1 MLVLSL
7 AACGKQ
13 DTDDG
18 VKKFYNSM
26 NDTTEAVGESTQSG
40 LKAAA
45 EENGK
50 SVKKSSD
57 ILIVSD
63 INSANETIRV
73 YNYSTGV
80 QYQYYYG
87 LTTGFFDKYG
97 NHMSV
102 SDIHQGDVVEI
113 SGADSDGKAK
123 RIQKSDKVWTNDAVT
138 NFSVDKNKSVLEI
151 GNSSYRL
158 GERTMIF
165 SGSDVVDTDSLTAQ
179 DKLAV
184 VGIDK
189 DIVSISVTT
198 GHGTLQLSNTS
209 LFEGSFLQLGDR
221 IFAEITK
228 DMSLDVPEGS
238 YTLAVANNGWG
249 GSTDI
254 EIKRGETTKVNLND
268 LKGEGPKKSSILFE
282 VDVQGAKI
290 YVDGIEID
298 YTSPVEITYGKHTLK
313 DMSLDVPE
321 GSYTLAVANNGWGG
335 STDIE
340 IKRGE
345 TTKVNLNDLKG
356 EGPKKS
362 SILFEVDVQG
372 AKIYVDGIEI
382 DYTSPVE
389 ITYGKHTLKV
399 TADGYDT
406 WTRTLYVN
414 SKEATIQITIND
426 DTDSSANDSSGTKTN
441 STGSSQATAQTPSE
455 TASERAD
462 EKDNQSTSQG
472 STTGSSQSTNSSR
485 GTNNKSSDSS
495 KNSLTNK
502 DISDYLST
510 LTSLL
515 SSK

>member
-1 MLVLSL
+1 MKKFTRLFCVFCMLVMSL
-7 AACGKQ
+7 AACGKP

-40 LKAAA
+40 LGTAA

-50 SVKKSSD
+50 SVKKNSD

-102 SDIHQGDVVEI
+102 SDIHQGDVVDI

-138 NFSVDKNKSVLEI
+138 NFSVDKDKSMFKI
-151 GNSSYRL
+151 GSSSYRL

-165 SGSDVVDTDSLTAQ
+165 SGLDIIDTDSLTAQ
-179 DKLAV
+179 DKLSV

-221 IFAEITK
+221 IFAEITP

-249 GSTDI
+249 DSTDI
-254 EIKRGETTKVNLND
+254 EIKRGEITKVNLND

-282 VDVQGAKI
+282 VDVQSAKI
-290 YVDGIEID
+290 YVDG
-298 YTSPVEITYGKHTLK
+298 S
-313 DMSLDVPE
+313 
-321 GSYTLAVANNGWGG
+321 
-335 STDIE
+335 
-340 IKRGE
+340 
-345 TTKVNLNDLKG
+345 
-356 EGPKKS
+356 
-362 SILFEVDVQG
+362 
-372 AKIYVDGIEI
+372 EI

-426 DTDSSANDSSGTKTN
+426 NTDSTGSDSSGTGTG

-462 EKDNQSTSQG
+462 EKNNQSTSQ
-472 STTGSSQSTNSSR
+472 STTGSSQSTNSSQ
-485 GTNNKSSDSS
+485 GTDNKSSDSS
-495 KNSLTNK
+495 GNSLTNK

-515 SSK
+515 SLK

>member
-102 SDIHQGDVVEI
+102 SDIHQGDVVDI

-158 GERTMIF
+158 GEHTMIF

-268 LKGEGPKKSSILFE
+268 LKGEGPKKSNILFE

-290 YVDGIEID
+290 YVDGKEID
-298 YTSPVEITYGKHTLK
+298 YTSPVEITYGKH
-313 DMSLDVPE
+313 M
-321 GSYTLAVANNGWGG
+321 
-335 STDIE
+335 
-340 IKRGE
+340 
-345 TTKVNLNDLKG
+345 
-356 EGPKKS
+356 
-362 SILFEVDVQG
+362 
-372 AKIYVDGIEI
+372 
-382 DYTSPVE
+382 
-389 ITYGKHTLKV
+389 LKV

-426 DTDSSANDSSGTKTN
+426 NAD
-441 STGSSQATAQTPSE
+441 STGSDASGTGNNSTATAQTPSE

-472 STTGSSQSTNSSR
+472 TTGSSQSTNSSQ
-485 GTNNKSSDSS
+485 GTDSKSSDSS
-495 KNSLTNK
+495 GNSLTNK

>member
-97 NHMSV
+97 NLMSV
-102 SDIHQGDVVEI
+102 SDIHQGDVIDI

-123 RIQKSDKVWTNDAVT
+123 RIQKSDKVWTNDTVT
-138 NFSVDKNKSVLEI
+138 NFSVDKDKRIFKI
-151 GNSSYRL
+151 GGSSYRL

-165 SGSDVVDTDSLTAQ
+165 SGSDVIDTDSLTAQ

-249 GSTDI
+249 DSTDI
-254 EIKRGETTKVNLND
+254 EIKRGEITKVNLND
-268 LKGEGPKKSSILFE
+268 LKGEGPKKSRILFE
-282 VDVQGAKI
+282 VDVQSAKI
-290 YVDGIEID
+290 YVDDSEID
-298 YTSPVEITYGKHTLK
+298 YTSPVEITYGKH
-313 DMSLDVPE
+313 
-321 GSYTLAVANNGWGG
+321 
-335 STDIE
+335 
-340 IKRGE
+340 R
-345 TTKVNLNDLKG
+345 
-356 EGPKKS
+356 
-362 SILFEVDVQG
+362 
-372 AKIYVDGIEI
+372 
-382 DYTSPVE
+382 
-389 ITYGKHTLKV
+389 LKV

-426 DTDSSANDSSGTKTN
+426 NMDSSGSDSSGTGT
-441 STGSSQATAQTPSE
+441 SSIGSSQATAQTPSE
-455 TASERAD
+455 TAAERAD
-462 EKDNQSTSQG
+462 EKDNQSTSQ
-472 STTGSSQSTNSSR
+472 STTGSSQSTNSSQQ
-485 GTNNKSSDSS
+485 TDNKSSDSS
-495 KNSLTNK
+495 GNSLTNK
-502 DISDYLST
+502 EISDYLST

>member
-18 VKKFYNSM
+18 IKKFYNSM

-102 SDIHQGDVVEI
+102 SDIHQGDVVDI

-138 NFSVDKNKSVLEI
+138 NFSVDKDKSVLEI

-282 VDVQGAKI
+282 VDVQEAKI
-290 YVDGIEID
+290 YVDG
-298 YTSPVEITYGKHTLK
+298 S
-313 DMSLDVPE
+313 
-321 GSYTLAVANNGWGG
+321 
-335 STDIE
+335 
-340 IKRGE
+340 
-345 TTKVNLNDLKG
+345 
-356 EGPKKS
+356 
-362 SILFEVDVQG
+362 
-372 AKIYVDGIEI
+372 EI

-426 DTDSSANDSSGTKTN
+426 NAD
-441 STGSSQATAQTPSE
+441 STGSDASGNGNNSTATAQTPSE

-472 STTGSSQSTNSSR
+472 TTGSSQSTNSSQ
-485 GTNNKSSDSS
+485 GTDNKSSDSS
-495 KNSLTNK
+495 GNSLTNK

>member
-1 MLVLSL
+1 MKKFTRLFCAVCMLVLSL
-7 AACGKQ
+7 AACGKP

-40 LKAAA
+40 LEAAA
-45 EENGK
+45 TENGK
-50 SVKKSSD
+50 SVKKNSD

-102 SDIHQGDVVEI
+102 SDIHQGDVVDI

-138 NFSVDKNKSVLEI
+138 NFSVDKDKSVLEI
-151 GNSSYRL
+151 GSSSYRL

-165 SGSDVVDTDSLTAQ
+165 SGSEVIDTDSITAQ
-179 DKLAV
+179 DKLSV

-282 VDVQGAKI
+282 VDVQSAKI
-290 YVDGIEID
+290 YVDG
-298 YTSPVEITYGKHTLK
+298 K
-313 DMSLDVPE
+313 
-321 GSYTLAVANNGWGG
+321 
-335 STDIE
+335 
-340 IKRGE
+340 
-345 TTKVNLNDLKG
+345 
-356 EGPKKS
+356 
-362 SILFEVDVQG
+362 
-372 AKIYVDGIEI
+372 EI

-426 DTDSSANDSSGTKTN
+426 NADSGSSNSDASGTGNN
-441 STGSSQATAQTPSE
+441 STATAQTPSE

-462 EKDNQSTSQG
+462 EKDNQSTSKR
-472 STTGSSQSTNSSR
+472 TTGSSQSTNSSQK
-485 GTNNKSSDSS
+485 TDNKSSDSS

>member
-45 EENGK
+45 VENGK

-102 SDIHQGDVVEI
+102 SDIHQGDVVDI

-123 RIQKSDKVWTNDAVT
+123 RIQKSDKVWTNDTVT
-138 NFSVDKNKSVLEI
+138 NFSVDKDKSMFKI
-151 GNSSYRL
+151 GGSSYRL

-165 SGSDVVDTDSLTAQ
+165 SGSDVIDTDSLTAQ

-249 GSTDI
+249 DSTDI
-254 EIKRGETTKVNLND
+254 EIKRGEITKVNLND
-268 LKGEGPKKSSILFE
+268 LKGEGPKKSRILFE
-282 VDVQGAKI
+282 VDVQSAKI
-290 YVDGIEID
+290 YVDD
-298 YTSPVEITYGKHTLK
+298 S
-313 DMSLDVPE
+313 
-321 GSYTLAVANNGWGG
+321 
-335 STDIE
+335 
-340 IKRGE
+340 
-345 TTKVNLNDLKG
+345 
-356 EGPKKS
+356 
-362 SILFEVDVQG
+362 
-372 AKIYVDGIEI
+372 EI

-426 DTDSSANDSSGTKTN
+426 NTDSSGTGTS

-455 TASERAD
+455 TAAERAD
-462 EKDNQSTSQG
+462 EKDNQSTSQ
-472 STTGSSQSTNSSR
+472 STTGSSQSTNSSQK
-485 GTNNKSSDSS
+485 TDNKSSDSS
-495 KNSLTNK
+495 GNSLTNK

-515 SSK
+515 SLK

>member
-50 SVKKSSD
+50 AVKKSSD

-87 LTTGFFDKYG
+87 LATGFFDKYG

-102 SDIHQGDVVEI
+102 SDIHQGDVVDI

-165 SGSDVVDTDSLTAQ
+165 SGSDVIDTDSLTAQ

-290 YVDGIEID
+290 YVDG
-298 YTSPVEITYGKHTLK
+298 S
-313 DMSLDVPE
+313 
-321 GSYTLAVANNGWGG
+321 
-335 STDIE
+335 
-340 IKRGE
+340 
-345 TTKVNLNDLKG
+345 
-356 EGPKKS
+356 
-362 SILFEVDVQG
+362 
-372 AKIYVDGIEI
+372 EI

-414 SKEATIQITIND
+414 SKEATVQITIND
-426 DTDSSANDSSGTKTN
+426 NKDSLGSDSSG
-441 STGSSQATAQTPSE
+441 TGSSQATAQTPSE

-462 EKDNQSTSQG
+462 EKDNQSTSKR
-472 STTGSSQSTNSSR
+472 TTGSSQSTNSSR
-485 GTNNKSSDSS
+485 QTDNKSSDSS
-495 KNSLTNK
+495 GNSLTNK

>member
-1 MLVLSL
+1 MKKFTRLFCVFCMLVMSL
-7 AACGKQ
+7 AACGKP

-40 LKAAA
+40 LEAAA
-45 EENGK
+45 AENGK
-50 SVKKSSD
+50 SVKKNSD

-102 SDIHQGDVVEI
+102 SDIHQGDVVDI

-138 NFSVDKNKSVLEI
+138 NFFVDKDKSVLEI
-151 GNSSYRL
+151 GSSSYRL

-165 SGSDVVDTDSLTAQ
+165 SGSDVIDTDSLTAQ

-254 EIKRGETTKVNLND
+254 EVKRGETTKVNLND

-290 YVDGIEID
+290 YVDG
-298 YTSPVEITYGKHTLK
+298 K
-313 DMSLDVPE
+313 
-321 GSYTLAVANNGWGG
+321 
-335 STDIE
+335 
-340 IKRGE
+340 
-345 TTKVNLNDLKG
+345 
-356 EGPKKS
+356 
-362 SILFEVDVQG
+362 
-372 AKIYVDGIEI
+372 EI

-426 DTDSSANDSSGTKTN
+426 NADSTGTN
-441 STGSSQATAQTPSE
+441 STAIAQTPSE

-472 STTGSSQSTNSSR
+472 TTGSSQSTNSSQ
-485 GTNNKSSDSS
+485 GTDNKSSDSS
-495 KNSLTNK
+495 GNSLTNK

>member
-1 MLVLSL
+1 MKKFTGLFCVFCMLVMSL
-7 AACGKQ
+7 AACGKP

-40 LKAAA
+40 LEAAA
-45 EENGK
+45 AENGK
-50 SVKKSSD
+50 SVKKNSD

-102 SDIHQGDVVEI
+102 SDIHQGDVVDI

-138 NFSVDKNKSVLEI
+138 NFSVDKDKSVLEI
-151 GNSSYRL
+151 GSSSYRL

-165 SGSDVVDTDSLTAQ
+165 SGSEVIDTDSITAQ
-179 DKLAV
+179 DKLSV

-290 YVDGIEID
+290 YVDG
-298 YTSPVEITYGKHTLK
+298 K
-313 DMSLDVPE
+313 
-321 GSYTLAVANNGWGG
+321 
-335 STDIE
+335 
-340 IKRGE
+340 
-345 TTKVNLNDLKG
+345 
-356 EGPKKS
+356 
-362 SILFEVDVQG
+362 
-372 AKIYVDGIEI
+372 EI

-426 DTDSSANDSSGTKTN
+426 NAD
-441 STGSSQATAQTPSE
+441 STGSDASGTGNNSTATAQTPSE
-455 TASERAD
+455 TASERAE

-472 STTGSSQSTNSSR
+472 TTGSSQSTNSSQ
-485 GTNNKSSDSS
+485 GTDHKSSDSS
-495 KNSLTNK
+495 GNSLTNK

>member
-102 SDIHQGDVVEI
+102 SDIHQGDVVDI

-138 NFSVDKNKSVLEI
+138 NFSVDKNNSVLEI

-158 GERTMIF
+158 DERTMIF

-209 LFEGSFLQLGDR
+209 LF
-221 IFAEITK
+221 
-228 DMSLDVPEGS
+228 EGS

-290 YVDGIEID
+290 YVDG
-298 YTSPVEITYGKHTLK
+298 S
-313 DMSLDVPE
+313 
-321 GSYTLAVANNGWGG
+321 
-335 STDIE
+335 
-340 IKRGE
+340 
-345 TTKVNLNDLKG
+345 
-356 EGPKKS
+356 
-362 SILFEVDVQG
+362 
-372 AKIYVDGIEI
+372 EI

-441 STGSSQATAQTPSE
+441 STGSSQAIAQTPSE

>member
-102 SDIHQGDVVEI
+102 SDIHQGDVVDI

-123 RIQKSDKVWTNDAVT
+123 RIQKSDKVWTNDTVT
-138 NFSVDKNKSVLEI
+138 NFSVDKDKSMFKI
-151 GNSSYRL
+151 GGSSYRL

-165 SGSDVVDTDSLTAQ
+165 SGSDVIDTDSLTAQ

-249 GSTDI
+249 DSTDI
-254 EIKRGETTKVNLND
+254 EIKRGEITKVNLND

-282 VDVQGAKI
+282 VDVQSAKI
-290 YVDGIEID
+290 YVDD
-298 YTSPVEITYGKHTLK
+298 S
-313 DMSLDVPE
+313 
-321 GSYTLAVANNGWGG
+321 
-335 STDIE
+335 
-340 IKRGE
+340 
-345 TTKVNLNDLKG
+345 
-356 EGPKKS
+356 
-362 SILFEVDVQG
+362 
-372 AKIYVDGIEI
+372 EI

-426 DTDSSANDSSGTKTN
+426 NTDSSGTGTS
-441 STGSSQATAQTPSE
+441 STDSSQATAQTPSE
-455 TASERAD
+455 TASERAV
-462 EKDNQSTSQG
+462 EKDNQSTSQR
-472 STTGSSQSTNSSR
+472 TTGSSQSTNSSQK
-485 GTNNKSSDSS
+485 TDNKSSDSS
-495 KNSLTNK
+495 GNSLTNK

-515 SSK
+515 SLK

>member
-97 NHMSV
+97 NLMSV
-102 SDIHQGDVVEI
+102 SDIHQGDVIDI

-123 RIQKSDKVWTNDAVT
+123 RIQKSDEVWTNDTVT
-138 NFSVDKNKSVLEI
+138 NFSVDKDKRIFKI
-151 GNSSYRL
+151 GGSSYRL

-165 SGSDVVDTDSLTAQ
+165 SGSDVIDTDSLTAQ

-249 GSTDI
+249 DSTDI
-254 EIKRGETTKVNLND
+254 EIKRGEITKVNLND
-268 LKGEGPKKSSILFE
+268 LKGEGPKKSRILFE
-282 VDVQGAKI
+282 VDVQSAKI
-290 YVDGIEID
+290 YVDDSEID
-298 YTSPVEITYGKHTLK
+298 YTSPVEITYGKH
-313 DMSLDVPE
+313 
-321 GSYTLAVANNGWGG
+321 
-335 STDIE
+335 
-340 IKRGE
+340 R
-345 TTKVNLNDLKG
+345 
-356 EGPKKS
+356 
-362 SILFEVDVQG
+362 
-372 AKIYVDGIEI
+372 
-382 DYTSPVE
+382 
-389 ITYGKHTLKV
+389 LKV

-426 DTDSSANDSSGTKTN
+426 NTDSSGSDSSGSGT
-441 STGSSQATAQTPSE
+441 SSIGSSQATAQTPSE
-455 TASERAD
+455 TAAERAD
-462 EKDNQSTSQG
+462 EKDNQSTSQ
-472 STTGSSQSTNSSR
+472 STTGSSQSTNSSQQ
-485 GTNNKSSDSS
+485 TDNKSSDSS
-495 KNSLTNK
+495 GNSLTNK
-502 DISDYLST
+502 EISDYLST

>member
-1 MLVLSL
+1 MKKFTGLFCVFCMLMLSL
-7 AACGKQ
+7 AACGKP

-40 LKAAA
+40 LEAAA

-50 SVKKSSD
+50 SVKKNSD

-102 SDIHQGDVVEI
+102 SDIHQGDVVDI

-123 RIQKSDKVWTNDAVT
+123 RIQKSDKVWTNDTVT
-138 NFSVDKNKSVLEI
+138 NFSVDKDKSVLEI
-151 GNSSYRL
+151 GSSSYRL

-165 SGSDVVDTDSLTAQ
+165 SGSDVIDTDSITAQ
-179 DKLAV
+179 DKLSV

-189 DIVSISVTT
+189 DILSISVTT

-290 YVDGIEID
+290 YVDG
-298 YTSPVEITYGKHTLK
+298 K
-313 DMSLDVPE
+313 
-321 GSYTLAVANNGWGG
+321 
-335 STDIE
+335 
-340 IKRGE
+340 
-345 TTKVNLNDLKG
+345 
-356 EGPKKS
+356 
-362 SILFEVDVQG
+362 
-372 AKIYVDGIEI
+372 EI

-426 DTDSSANDSSGTKTN
+426 NADSTGSDSSGN
-441 STGSSQATAQTPSE
+441 GSSQATAQTPSE

-472 STTGSSQSTNSSR
+472 TTGSSQSTNPSQ
-485 GTNNKSSDSS
+485 GTDSKSSDSS
-495 KNSLTNK
+495 GNSLTNK

>member
-40 LKAAA
+40 LRAAA

-102 SDIHQGDVVEI
+102 SDIHQGDVVDI

-123 RIQKSDKVWTNDAVT
+123 RIQKSDKVWTNDTVT
-138 NFSVDKNKSVLEI
+138 NFSVDKDKSMFKI
-151 GNSSYRL
+151 GGSSYRL

-165 SGSDVVDTDSLTAQ
+165 SGSDVIDTDSLTAQ

-249 GSTDI
+249 DSTDI
-254 EIKRGETTKVNLND
+254 EIKRGEITKVNLND
-268 LKGEGPKKSSILFE
+268 LKGEGPKKSRILFE
-282 VDVQGAKI
+282 VDVQSAKI
-290 YVDGIEID
+290 YVDD
-298 YTSPVEITYGKHTLK
+298 S
-313 DMSLDVPE
+313 
-321 GSYTLAVANNGWGG
+321 
-335 STDIE
+335 
-340 IKRGE
+340 
-345 TTKVNLNDLKG
+345 
-356 EGPKKS
+356 
-362 SILFEVDVQG
+362 
-372 AKIYVDGIEI
+372 EI

-426 DTDSSANDSSGTKTN
+426 NTDSSGTGTS

-455 TASERAD
+455 TAAERAD
-462 EKDNQSTSQG
+462 EKDNQSTSQ
-472 STTGSSQSTNSSR
+472 STTGSSQSTNSSQK
-485 GTNNKSSDSS
+485 TDNKSSDSS
-495 KNSLTNK
+495 GNSLTNK

>member
-1 MLVLSL
+1 MKKFTGLFCVFCMLVLSL
-7 AACGKQ
+7 AACGKP

-40 LKAAA
+40 LEAAA

-50 SVKKSSD
+50 SVKKNSD

-102 SDIHQGDVVEI
+102 SDIHQGDVVDI

-138 NFSVDKNKSVLEI
+138 NFSVDKDKSVLEI
-151 GNSSYRL
+151 GSSSYRL

-165 SGSDVVDTDSLTAQ
+165 SGSEVIDTDSITAQ
-179 DKLAV
+179 DKLSV

-290 YVDGIEID
+290 YVDG
-298 YTSPVEITYGKHTLK
+298 K
-313 DMSLDVPE
+313 
-321 GSYTLAVANNGWGG
+321 
-335 STDIE
+335 
-340 IKRGE
+340 
-345 TTKVNLNDLKG
+345 
-356 EGPKKS
+356 
-362 SILFEVDVQG
+362 
-372 AKIYVDGIEI
+372 EI

-426 DTDSSANDSSGTKTN
+426 NAD
-441 STGSSQATAQTPSE
+441 STGSDASGTGNNSTATAQTPSE

-472 STTGSSQSTNSSR
+472 TTGSSQSTNSSQ
-485 GTNNKSSDSS
+485 GTDSKSSDSS
-495 KNSLTNK
+495 GNSLTNK

>member
-97 NHMSV
+97 NLMSV
-102 SDIHQGDVVEI
+102 SDIHQGDVVDI

-123 RIQKSDKVWTNDAVT
+123 RIQKSDKVWTNDTVT
-138 NFSVDKNKSVLEI
+138 NFSVDKDKRIFKI
-151 GNSSYRL
+151 GGSSYRL

-165 SGSDVVDTDSLTAQ
+165 SGSDVIDTDSLTAQ

-249 GSTDI
+249 DSTDI
-254 EIKRGETTKVNLND
+254 EIKRGEITKVNLND
-268 LKGEGPKKSSILFE
+268 LKGEGPKKSRILFE
-282 VDVQGAKI
+282 VDVQSAKI
-290 YVDGIEID
+290 YVDDSEID
-298 YTSPVEITYGKHTLK
+298 YTSPVEITYGKH
-313 DMSLDVPE
+313 
-321 GSYTLAVANNGWGG
+321 
-335 STDIE
+335 
-340 IKRGE
+340 R
-345 TTKVNLNDLKG
+345 
-356 EGPKKS
+356 
-362 SILFEVDVQG
+362 
-372 AKIYVDGIEI
+372 
-382 DYTSPVE
+382 
-389 ITYGKHTLKV
+389 LKV

-426 DTDSSANDSSGTKTN
+426 NTDSSGSDSSGTGT
-441 STGSSQATAQTPSE
+441 SSIGSSQATAQTPSE
-455 TASERAD
+455 TAAERAD
-462 EKDNQSTSQG
+462 EKDNQSTSQ
-472 STTGSSQSTNSSR
+472 STTGSSQSTNSSQQ
-485 GTNNKSSDSS
+485 TDNKSSDSS
-495 KNSLTNK
+495 GNSLTNK
-502 DISDYLST
+502 EISDYLST

>member
-102 SDIHQGDVVEI
+102 SDIHQGDVVDI

-138 NFSVDKNKSVLEI
+138 NFSVDKDKSVLEI

-165 SGSDVVDTDSLTAQ
+165 SGSDVIDTDSLTAQ

-198 GHGTLQLSNTS
+198 GHGTLQLS
-209 LFEGSFLQLGDR
+209 
-221 IFAEITK
+221 TK

-290 YVDGIEID
+290 YVDG
-298 YTSPVEITYGKHTLK
+298 S
-313 DMSLDVPE
+313 
-321 GSYTLAVANNGWGG
+321 
-335 STDIE
+335 
-340 IKRGE
+340 
-345 TTKVNLNDLKG
+345 
-356 EGPKKS
+356 
-362 SILFEVDVQG
+362 
-372 AKIYVDGIEI
+372 EI

>member
-102 SDIHQGDVVEI
+102 SDIHQGDVVDI

-123 RIQKSDKVWTNDAVT
+123 RIQKSDEVWTNDTVT
-138 NFSVDKNKSVLEI
+138 NFSVDKDKRIFKI
-151 GNSSYRL
+151 GGSSYRL

-165 SGSDVVDTDSLTAQ
+165 SGSDVIDTDSLTAQ

-249 GSTDI
+249 DSTDI
-254 EIKRGETTKVNLND
+254 EIKRGEITKVNLND
-268 LKGEGPKKSSILFE
+268 LKGEGPKKSRILFE
-282 VDVQGAKI
+282 VDVQSAKI
-290 YVDGIEID
+290 YVDDSEID
-298 YTSPVEITYGKHTLK
+298 YTSPVEITYGKH
-313 DMSLDVPE
+313 
-321 GSYTLAVANNGWGG
+321 
-335 STDIE
+335 
-340 IKRGE
+340 R
-345 TTKVNLNDLKG
+345 
-356 EGPKKS
+356 
-362 SILFEVDVQG
+362 
-372 AKIYVDGIEI
+372 
-382 DYTSPVE
+382 
-389 ITYGKHTLKV
+389 LKV

-426 DTDSSANDSSGTKTN
+426 NTDSSGSDSSGTGT
-441 STGSSQATAQTPSE
+441 SSIGSSQATAQTPSE
-455 TASERAD
+455 TAAERAD
-462 EKDNQSTSQG
+462 EKDNQSTSQ
-472 STTGSSQSTNSSR
+472 STTGSSQSTNSSQQ
-485 GTNNKSSDSS
+485 TDNKSSDSS
-495 KNSLTNK
+495 GNSLTNK
-502 DISDYLST
+502 EISDYLST

>member
-1 MLVLSL
+1 MKKFTGLFCVFCMLVMSL
-7 AACGKQ
+7 AACGKP

-40 LKAAA
+40 LEAAA
-45 EENGK
+45 AENGK
-50 SVKKSSD
+50 SVKKNSD

-102 SDIHQGDVVEI
+102 SDIHQGDVVDI

-138 NFSVDKNKSVLEI
+138 NFSVDKDKSVLEI
-151 GNSSYRL
+151 GSSSYRL

-165 SGSDVVDTDSLTAQ
+165 SGSEVIDTDSITAQ
-179 DKLAV
+179 DKLSV

-268 LKGEGPKKSSILFE
+268 LKGEGPKKSRILFE

-290 YVDGIEID
+290 YVDG
-298 YTSPVEITYGKHTLK
+298 K
-313 DMSLDVPE
+313 
-321 GSYTLAVANNGWGG
+321 
-335 STDIE
+335 
-340 IKRGE
+340 
-345 TTKVNLNDLKG
+345 
-356 EGPKKS
+356 
-362 SILFEVDVQG
+362 
-372 AKIYVDGIEI
+372 EI

-426 DTDSSANDSSGTKTN
+426 NADSGSSGSDASGTGNN
-441 STGSSQATAQTPSE
+441 STATAQTPSE

-472 STTGSSQSTNSSR
+472 TTGSSQSTNLSQ
-485 GTNNKSSDSS
+485 GTDSKSSDSS
-495 KNSLTNK
+495 GNSLTNK

>member
-102 SDIHQGDVVEI
+102 SDIHQGDVVDI

-138 NFSVDKNKSVLEI
+138 NFSVDKDKSVLEI

-165 SGSDVVDTDSLTAQ
+165 SGSDVIDTDSLTAQ

-290 YVDGIEID
+290 YVDG
-298 YTSPVEITYGKHTLK
+298 S
-313 DMSLDVPE
+313 
-321 GSYTLAVANNGWGG
+321 
-335 STDIE
+335 
-340 IKRGE
+340 
-345 TTKVNLNDLKG
+345 
-356 EGPKKS
+356 
-362 SILFEVDVQG
+362 
-372 AKIYVDGIEI
+372 EI

-414 SKEATIQITIND
+414 SKEATVQITIND
-426 DTDSSANDSSGTKTN
+426 NKDSLGSDSSG
-441 STGSSQATAQTPSE
+441 TGSSQATAQTPSE
-455 TASERAD
+455 TASERAN
-462 EKDNQSTSQG
+462 EKDNQSTSKR
-472 STTGSSQSTNSSR
+472 TTGSSQSTNSSR
-485 GTNNKSSDSS
+485 QTDNKSSDSS
-495 KNSLTNK
+495 GNSLTNK

>member
-102 SDIHQGDVVEI
+102 SDIHQGDVVDI
-113 SGADSDGKAK
+113 SGTDSDGKAK
-123 RIQKSDKVWTNDAVT
+123 RIQKSDEVWTNDTVT
-138 NFSVDKNKSVLEI
+138 NFSVDKDKRIFKI
-151 GNSSYRL
+151 GGSSYRL

-165 SGSDVVDTDSLTAQ
+165 SGSDVIDTDSLTAQ

-249 GSTDI
+249 DSTDI
-254 EIKRGETTKVNLND
+254 EIKRGEITKVNLND
-268 LKGEGPKKSSILFE
+268 LKGEGPKKSRILFE
-282 VDVQGAKI
+282 VDVQSAKI
-290 YVDGIEID
+290 YVDDSEID
-298 YTSPVEITYGKHTLK
+298 YTSPVEITYGKH
-313 DMSLDVPE
+313 
-321 GSYTLAVANNGWGG
+321 
-335 STDIE
+335 
-340 IKRGE
+340 R
-345 TTKVNLNDLKG
+345 
-356 EGPKKS
+356 
-362 SILFEVDVQG
+362 
-372 AKIYVDGIEI
+372 
-382 DYTSPVE
+382 
-389 ITYGKHTLKV
+389 LKV

-426 DTDSSANDSSGTKTN
+426 NTDSSGNDSSGTGTG
-441 STGSSQATAQTPSE
+441 SIGSSQATAQTPSE
-455 TASERAD
+455 TAAERAD
-462 EKDNQSTSQG
+462 EKDNQSTSQ
-472 STTGSSQSTNSSR
+472 STTGSSQSTNSSQQ
-485 GTNNKSSDSS
+485 TDNKSSDSS
-495 KNSLTNK
+495 GNSLTNK
-502 DISDYLST
+502 EISDYLST

>member
-50 SVKKSSD
+50 SIKKSSD

-97 NHMSV
+97 NLMSV
-102 SDIHQGDVVEI
+102 SDIHQGDVIDI

-123 RIQKSDKVWTNDAVT
+123 RIQKSDKVWTNDTVT
-138 NFSVDKNKSVLEI
+138 NFSVDKDKRIFKI
-151 GNSSYRL
+151 GGSSYRL

-165 SGSDVVDTDSLTAQ
+165 SGSDVIDTDSLTAQ
-179 DKLAV
+179 DKLTV

-249 GSTDI
+249 DSTDI
-254 EIKRGETTKVNLND
+254 EIKRGEITKVNLND
-268 LKGEGPKKSSILFE
+268 LKGEGPKKSRILFE
-282 VDVQGAKI
+282 VDVQSAKI
-290 YVDGIEID
+290 YVDDSEID
-298 YTSPVEITYGKHTLK
+298 YTSPVEITYGKH
-313 DMSLDVPE
+313 
-321 GSYTLAVANNGWGG
+321 
-335 STDIE
+335 
-340 IKRGE
+340 R
-345 TTKVNLNDLKG
+345 
-356 EGPKKS
+356 
-362 SILFEVDVQG
+362 
-372 AKIYVDGIEI
+372 
-382 DYTSPVE
+382 
-389 ITYGKHTLKV
+389 LKV

-426 DTDSSANDSSGTKTN
+426 NTDSSGNDSSGTGTG
-441 STGSSQATAQTPSE
+441 SIGSSQATAQTPSE
-455 TASERAD
+455 TAAERAD
-462 EKDNQSTSQG
+462 EKDNQSTSQ
-472 STTGSSQSTNSSR
+472 STTGSSQSTNSSQQ
-485 GTNNKSSDSS
+485 TDNKSSDSS
-495 KNSLTNK
+495 GNSLTNK
-502 DISDYLST
+502 EISDYLST

>member
-1 MLVLSL
+1 MKKFTRLFCVFCMLVLSL
-7 AACGKQ
+7 AACGKP

-40 LKAAA
+40 LEAAA

-50 SVKKSSD
+50 SVKKNSD

-102 SDIHQGDVVEI
+102 SDIHQGDVVDI

-123 RIQKSDKVWTNDAVT
+123 HIQKSDKVWTNDAVT
-138 NFSVDKNKSVLEI
+138 NFSVDKDKSVLEI
-151 GNSSYRL
+151 GSSSYRL

-165 SGSDVVDTDSLTAQ
+165 SGSDVIDTDSITAQ
-179 DKLAV
+179 DKLSV

-221 IFAEITK
+221 IFAEITP

-249 GSTDI
+249 DSTDI
-254 EIKRGETTKVNLND
+254 EIKRGEITKVNLND

-282 VDVQGAKI
+282 VDVQSAKI
-290 YVDGIEID
+290 YVDG
-298 YTSPVEITYGKHTLK
+298 S
-313 DMSLDVPE
+313 
-321 GSYTLAVANNGWGG
+321 
-335 STDIE
+335 
-340 IKRGE
+340 
-345 TTKVNLNDLKG
+345 
-356 EGPKKS
+356 
-362 SILFEVDVQG
+362 
-372 AKIYVDGIEI
+372 EI

-426 DTDSSANDSSGTKTN
+426 NADSTGSDSSGTGTG

-462 EKDNQSTSQG
+462 EKNNQSTSQ
-472 STTGSSQSTNSSR
+472 STTGSSQSTNSSQ
-485 GTNNKSSDSS
+485 GTDSKSSDSS
-495 KNSLTNK
+495 GNSLTNK

>member
-102 SDIHQGDVVEI
+102 SDIHQGDVVDI

-138 NFSVDKNKSVLEI
+138 NFSVDKDKSVLEI

-254 EIKRGETTKVNLND
+254 EIKRGEITKVNLND

-290 YVDGIEID
+290 YVDG
-298 YTSPVEITYGKHTLK
+298 S
-313 DMSLDVPE
+313 
-321 GSYTLAVANNGWGG
+321 
-335 STDIE
+335 
-340 IKRGE
+340 
-345 TTKVNLNDLKG
+345 
-356 EGPKKS
+356 
-362 SILFEVDVQG
+362 
-372 AKIYVDGIEI
+372 EI

-414 SKEATIQITIND
+414 SKEATVQITIND
-426 DTDSSANDSSGTKTN
+426 NKDSLGSDSSG
-441 STGSSQATAQTPSE
+441 TGSSQAAAQTPSE
-455 TASERAD
+455 TASERAN
-462 EKDNQSTSQG
+462 EKDNQSTSQ
-472 STTGSSQSTNSSR
+472 STTGSSQSTNSSQR
-485 GTNNKSSDSS
+485 TDSKSSDSS
-495 KNSLTNK
+495 GNSLTNK

>member
-102 SDIHQGDVVEI
+102 SDIHQGDVVDI

-123 RIQKSDKVWTNDAVT
+123 RIQKSDKVWTNDTVT
-138 NFSVDKNKSVLEI
+138 NFSVDKDKSVLEI

-290 YVDGIEID
+290 YVDG
-298 YTSPVEITYGKHTLK
+298 S
-313 DMSLDVPE
+313 
-321 GSYTLAVANNGWGG
+321 
-335 STDIE
+335 
-340 IKRGE
+340 
-345 TTKVNLNDLKG
+345 
-356 EGPKKS
+356 
-362 SILFEVDVQG
+362 
-372 AKIYVDGIEI
+372 EI

-414 SKEATIQITIND
+414 SKEATVQITIND
-426 DTDSSANDSSGTKTN
+426 NKDSLGSDSSGTGSS

-455 TASERAD
+455 RAD
-462 EKDNQSTSQG
+462 EKDNHSTSQ
-472 STTGSSQSTNSSR
+472 STTGSSQSTNSSQR
-485 GTNNKSSDSS
+485 TDNKSSDSS
-495 KNSLTNK
+495 GNSLTNK

>member
-40 LKAAA
+40 LKAVA

-102 SDIHQGDVVEI
+102 SDIHQGDVVDI

-123 RIQKSDKVWTNDAVT
+123 RIQKSDKVWTNDTVT
-138 NFSVDKNKSVLEI
+138 NFSVDKDKSMFKI
-151 GNSSYRL
+151 GGSSYRL

-165 SGSDVVDTDSLTAQ
+165 SGSDVIDTDSLTAQ

-221 IFAEITK
+221 IFAEITP

-249 GSTDI
+249 DSTDI
-254 EIKRGETTKVNLND
+254 EIKRGEITKVNLND

-282 VDVQGAKI
+282 VDVQSAKI
-290 YVDGIEID
+290 YVDD
-298 YTSPVEITYGKHTLK
+298 S
-313 DMSLDVPE
+313 
-321 GSYTLAVANNGWGG
+321 
-335 STDIE
+335 
-340 IKRGE
+340 
-345 TTKVNLNDLKG
+345 
-356 EGPKKS
+356 
-362 SILFEVDVQG
+362 
-372 AKIYVDGIEI
+372 EI

-426 DTDSSANDSSGTKTN
+426 NTDSSGTGN
-441 STGSSQATAQTPSE
+441 SSTGSSQATAQTPSE

-462 EKDNQSTSQG
+462 EKDNQSTSQ
-472 STTGSSQSTNSSR
+472 SSTGSSQSTNSSQQ
-485 GTNNKSSDSS
+485 TDNKSSDSS
-495 KNSLTNK
+495 GNSLTNK

>member
-50 SVKKSSD
+50 SVKKSLD

-102 SDIHQGDVVEI
+102 SDIHQGDVVDI

-165 SGSDVVDTDSLTAQ
+165 SGSDVIDTDSLTAQ

-290 YVDGIEID
+290 YVDG
-298 YTSPVEITYGKHTLK
+298 S
-313 DMSLDVPE
+313 
-321 GSYTLAVANNGWGG
+321 
-335 STDIE
+335 
-340 IKRGE
+340 
-345 TTKVNLNDLKG
+345 
-356 EGPKKS
+356 
-362 SILFEVDVQG
+362 
-372 AKIYVDGIEI
+372 EI

-414 SKEATIQITIND
+414 SKEATVQITIND
-426 DTDSSANDSSGTKTN
+426 NKDSLGSDSSG
-441 STGSSQATAQTPSE
+441 TGSSQATAQTPSE
-455 TASERAD
+455 TASERAN
-462 EKDNQSTSQG
+462 EKDNQSTSKR
-472 STTGSSQSTNSSR
+472 TTGSSQSTNSSR
-485 GTNNKSSDSS
+485 QTDNKSSDSS
-495 KNSLTNK
+495 GNSLTNK

>member
-1 MLVLSL
+1 MKKFTRLFCTVCMLVLSL
-7 AACGKQ
+7 AACGKP

-40 LKAAA
+40 LEAAA
-45 EENGK
+45 AENGK
-50 SVKKSSD
+50 SVKKNSD

-102 SDIHQGDVVEI
+102 SDIHQGDVVDI

-138 NFSVDKNKSVLEI
+138 NFSVDKDKSMLEI
-151 GNSSYRL
+151 GSSSYRL

-165 SGSDVVDTDSLTAQ
+165 SGSEVIDTDSITAQ
-179 DKLAV
+179 DKLSV

-221 IFAEITK
+221 IFAEITP

-249 GSTDI
+249 DSTDI
-254 EIKRGETTKVNLND
+254 EIKRGEITKVNLND

-282 VDVQGAKI
+282 VDVQSAKI
-290 YVDGIEID
+290 YVDGSEID
-298 YTSPVEITYGKHTLK
+298 Y
-313 DMSLDVPE
+313 
-321 GSYTLAVANNGWGG
+321 A
-335 STDIE
+335 
-340 IKRGE
+340 
-345 TTKVNLNDLKG
+345 
-356 EGPKKS
+356 
-362 SILFEVDVQG
+362 
-372 AKIYVDGIEI
+372 
-382 DYTSPVE
+382 SPVE

-426 DTDSSANDSSGTKTN
+426 NTDSTGSDSSGTGTG

-462 EKDNQSTSQG
+462 EKNNQSTSQ
-472 STTGSSQSTNSSR
+472 SSTGSSQSTNSSR
-485 GTNNKSSDSS
+485 GTDSKSSDSS
-495 KNSLTNK
+495 GNSLTNK

>member
-50 SVKKSSD
+50 AVKKSSD

-102 SDIHQGDVVEI
+102 SDIHQGDVVDI

-123 RIQKSDKVWTNDAVT
+123 RIQKSDKVWTNDTVT
-138 NFSVDKNKSVLEI
+138 NFSVDKDKSVLEI

-290 YVDGIEID
+290 YVDGSEID
-298 YTSPVEITYGKHTLK
+298 YTSPVEITYGKHK
-313 DMSLDVPE
+313 
-321 GSYTLAVANNGWGG
+321 
-335 STDIE
+335 
-340 IKRGE
+340 
-345 TTKVNLNDLKG
+345 
-356 EGPKKS
+356 
-362 SILFEVDVQG
+362 
-372 AKIYVDGIEI
+372 
-382 DYTSPVE
+382 
-389 ITYGKHTLKV
+389 LKV

-414 SKEATIQITIND
+414 SKEATVQITIND
-426 DTDSSANDSSGTKTN
+426 NKDSLGSDSSGTGS

-455 TASERAD
+455 TASERAN
-462 EKDNQSTSQG
+462 EKDNQSTSQ
-472 STTGSSQSTNSSR
+472 STTGSSQSTNSSQR
-485 GTNNKSSDSS
+485 TDSKSSDSS
-495 KNSLTNK
+495 GNSLTNK

>member
-1 MLVLSL
+1 MKKFTGLFCVFCMLVMSL
-7 AACGKQ
+7 AACGKP

-40 LKAAA
+40 LEAAA
-45 EENGK
+45 AENGK
-50 SVKKSSD
+50 SVKKNSD

-102 SDIHQGDVVEI
+102 SDIHQGDVVDI

-123 RIQKSDKVWTNDAVT
+123 RIQKSDKVWTNNAVT
-138 NFSVDKNKSVLEI
+138 NFSVDKDKSMLEI
-151 GNSSYRL
+151 GSSSYRL

-165 SGSDVVDTDSLTAQ
+165 SGSDVIDTDSITAQ
-179 DKLAV
+179 DKLSV

-221 IFAEITK
+221 IFAEITP

-249 GSTDI
+249 DSTDI
-254 EIKRGETTKVNLND
+254 EIKRGEITKVNLND

-282 VDVQGAKI
+282 VDVQSAKI
-290 YVDGIEID
+290 YVDG
-298 YTSPVEITYGKHTLK
+298 S
-313 DMSLDVPE
+313 
-321 GSYTLAVANNGWGG
+321 
-335 STDIE
+335 
-340 IKRGE
+340 
-345 TTKVNLNDLKG
+345 
-356 EGPKKS
+356 
-362 SILFEVDVQG
+362 
-372 AKIYVDGIEI
+372 EI

-426 DTDSSANDSSGTKTN
+426 NTDSTGSDSSGTGTN
-441 STGSSQATAQTPSE
+441 STGTGSTGSSQATAQTPSE
-455 TASERAD
+455 TASERAN
-462 EKDNQSTSQG
+462 EKDNQSTSQ
-472 STTGSSQSTNSSR
+472 SITDSSQSTNSSH
-485 GTNNKSSDSS
+485 GTDNKSSDSLG
-495 KNSLTNK
+495 NSLTNK

>member
-102 SDIHQGDVVEI
+102 SDIHQGDVVDI

-123 RIQKSDKVWTNDAVT
+123 RIQKSDKVWTNDTVT
-138 NFSVDKNKSVLEI
+138 NFSVDKDKSMFKI
-151 GNSSYRL
+151 GGSSYRL

-165 SGSDVVDTDSLTAQ
+165 SGSDVIDTDSLTAQ

-249 GSTDI
+249 DSTDI
-254 EIKRGETTKVNLND
+254 EIKRGEITKVNLND

-282 VDVQGAKI
+282 VDVQSTKI
-290 YVDGIEID
+290 YVDD
-298 YTSPVEITYGKHTLK
+298 S
-313 DMSLDVPE
+313 
-321 GSYTLAVANNGWGG
+321 
-335 STDIE
+335 
-340 IKRGE
+340 
-345 TTKVNLNDLKG
+345 
-356 EGPKKS
+356 
-362 SILFEVDVQG
+362 
-372 AKIYVDGIEI
+372 EI

-426 DTDSSANDSSGTKTN
+426 NTDSSGTGTS

-455 TASERAD
+455 TASERVD
-462 EKDNQSTSQG
+462 EKDNQSS
-472 STTGSSQSTNSSR
+472 TGSSQSTNSSQK
-485 GTNNKSSDSS
+485 TDNKSSDSS
-495 KNSLTNK
+495 GNSLTNK

>member
-102 SDIHQGDVVEI
+102 SDIHQGDVVDI

-123 RIQKSDKVWTNDAVT
+123 RIQKSDKVWTNDTVT
-138 NFSVDKNKSVLEI
+138 NFSVDKDKSVLEI

-165 SGSDVVDTDSLTAQ
+165 SGSDVIDTDSLTAQ

-290 YVDGIEID
+290 YVDG
-298 YTSPVEITYGKHTLK
+298 S
-313 DMSLDVPE
+313 
-321 GSYTLAVANNGWGG
+321 
-335 STDIE
+335 
-340 IKRGE
+340 
-345 TTKVNLNDLKG
+345 
-356 EGPKKS
+356 
-362 SILFEVDVQG
+362 
-372 AKIYVDGIEI
+372 EI

-426 DTDSSANDSSGTKTN
+426 DTGTKTN

-462 EKDNQSTSQG
+462 EKDNKSTSKR
-472 STTGSSQSTNSSR
+472 TTGSSQSTNSSQQ
-485 GTNNKSSDSS
+485 TDNKSSDRSG
-495 KNSLTNK
+495 NSLTNK

>member
-7 AACGKQ
+7 AACGKP

-40 LKAAA
+40 LEAAA
-45 EENGK
+45 AENGK
-50 SVKKSSD
+50 SVKKNSD

-102 SDIHQGDVVEI
+102 SDIHQGDVVDI

-138 NFSVDKNKSVLEI
+138 NFSVDKDKRVLEI
-151 GNSSYRL
+151 GSSSYRL

-165 SGSDVVDTDSLTAQ
+165 SGSDVVDADSLTAQ

-290 YVDGIEID
+290 YVDG
-298 YTSPVEITYGKHTLK
+298 K
-313 DMSLDVPE
+313 
-321 GSYTLAVANNGWGG
+321 
-335 STDIE
+335 
-340 IKRGE
+340 
-345 TTKVNLNDLKG
+345 
-356 EGPKKS
+356 
-362 SILFEVDVQG
+362 
-372 AKIYVDGIEI
+372 EI

-426 DTDSSANDSSGTKTN
+426 NADSTGTN
-441 STGSSQATAQTPSE
+441 STATAQTPSE

-472 STTGSSQSTNSSR
+472 TTGSSQSTNSSQ
-485 GTNNKSSDSS
+485 GTDSKSSDSS
-495 KNSLTNK
+495 GNSLTNK

>member
-1 MLVLSL
+1 MKKFTRLFCTVCMLVLSL
-7 AACGKQ
+7 AACGKP

-40 LKAAA
+40 LEAAA
-45 EENGK
+45 AENGK
-50 SVKKSSD
+50 SVKKNSD

-102 SDIHQGDVVEI
+102 SDIHQGDVVDI

-138 NFSVDKNKSVLEI
+138 NFSVDKDKSMLEI
-151 GNSSYRL
+151 GSSSYRL

-165 SGSDVVDTDSLTAQ
+165 SGSEVIDTDSITAQ
-179 DKLAV
+179 DKLSV

-221 IFAEITK
+221 IFAEITP

-249 GSTDI
+249 DSTDI
-254 EIKRGETTKVNLND
+254 EIKRGEITKVNLND

-282 VDVQGAKI
+282 VDVQSAKI
-290 YVDGIEID
+290 YVDG
-298 YTSPVEITYGKHTLK
+298 S
-313 DMSLDVPE
+313 
-321 GSYTLAVANNGWGG
+321 
-335 STDIE
+335 
-340 IKRGE
+340 
-345 TTKVNLNDLKG
+345 
-356 EGPKKS
+356 
-362 SILFEVDVQG
+362 
-372 AKIYVDGIEI
+372 EI

-426 DTDSSANDSSGTKTN
+426 NTDSTGSDSSGTGTG

-462 EKDNQSTSQG
+462 EKNNQSTSQ
-472 STTGSSQSTNSSR
+472 STTGSSQSTNSSQ
-485 GTNNKSSDSS
+485 GTDSKSSDSS
-495 KNSLTNK
+495 GNSLTNK